1 MIAEIICI
9 GTELLM
15 GQVVN
20 TNATYIADNLSQLGV
35 NAYFQTVVGDNV
47 DRIEGAI
54 KIAEKRSD
62 LLIFSGGLGPTQDD
76 VTKQTVS
83 NYLNEPLILDHE
95 ALEKIETFFKKTNR
109 EMTASNKKQALTF
122 LNGRSFQN
130 KNGHAI
136 GTWIEKGQNSYLLLP
151 GPPKELK
158 LMVEDSVYPF
168 LEGRVGKNRDFI
180 ISKTLRFYGI
190 GESTLVNKL
199 NDLIEEQTN
208 PTIAPYAGEHEVTLR
223 ITASGNG
230 EEECEEIIKT
240 ITDKVIDRVGDYYYG
255 EGYSNSLVKVVGNL
269 LRENKKTVS
278 VAESLTGG
286 LFQSQMVSI
295 PKSSDFFVGGMVT
308 YHTETKYKVL
318 GVPEDIIK
326 KYGVV
331 SEECAISMAENCL
344 KLFST
349 DIGISFT
356 GVAGPEPLEGNEAG
370 TIWIGLSFKNKD
382 SVAYKYHFMHDREGN
397 RQRTVMQGLDLLR
410 RSLNNT

>member
-47 DRIEGAI
+47 DRIEEAI

-76 VTKQTVS
+76 VTKQTVA
-83 NYLNEPLILDHE
+83 NYLNEPLVLDQE
-95 ALEKIETFFKKTNR
+95 ALEQIETFFKKTNR
-109 EMTASNKKQALTF
+109 EMTESNKQQALTF

-158 LMVEDSVYPF
+158 LMLEDSVYPF
-168 LEGRVGKNRDFI
+168 LEVRVGKNRDFI

-199 NDLIEEQTN
+199 NDLIEKQTN

-230 EEECEEIIKT
+230 VEECEKMIKKV
-240 ITDKVIDRVGDYYYG
+240 TDKIIDRVGDYYYG
-255 EGYSNSLVKVVGNL
+255 EGYNNSLVKVVGNL
-269 LRENKKTVS
+269 LRDNKKTIS
-278 VAESLTGG
+278 AAESLTGG

-295 PKSSDFFVGGMVT
+295 PKSGDFFVGGIVT
-308 YHTETKYKVL
+308 YHTEIKYQVL
-318 GVPEDIIK
+318 GVPERVIK
-326 KYGVV
+326 EYGVV

-344 KLFST
+344 KLFGT

-370 TIWIGLSFKNKD
+370 TVWIGLSFKNKD
-382 SVAYKYHFMHDREGN
+382 SVAYKYHFMHNREGN

-410 RSLNNT
+410 RSLNNN